1 MLRYLTAG
9 ESHGPELTTIIEGLP
24 AGLELTEE
32 AINVQLKRRQQGYG
46 RGPRM
51 LFECDRVKITG
62 GVRGGLTLGSPVSL
76 RIENKDWEN
85 WHHCMAPGKE
95 ANTEVRRITQ
105 PRPGHAD
112 LAGGIKYRHQD
123 LRNVLERASAR
134 ETATR
139 VAAGTTARIFLEQLG
154 IVINSHVICIGDIWA
169 EYDNLDIGDFAQAAN
184 SPVMCIDPKT
194 TEAMLKAIS
203 SAKEAGDSLGGV
215 FEVLVDN
222 VPAGIGS
229 YVHWD
234 RRLDGL
240 IGQGVLSIPGIK
252 AVEFG
257 AGFRGAQNPGSAVHD
272 EISFSEDCGYFRK
285 TNNAGGIEGGM
296 SNGERIVVRGGMKP
310 IPTMVNAL
318 GSVDLVTKTLVKA
331 AVERSD
337 VCAVPSA
344 AVVGEAVVAFT
355 LAQAFLEKFGGDYM
369 EEVFANVARYRGY
382 ERQV

>member
-9 ESHGPELTTIIEGLP
+9 ESHGPTLTTIIEGLP
-24 AGLELTEE
+24 AGMELTAE
-32 AINVQLKRRQQGYG
+32 AINAQLERRQRGYG

-51 LFECDRVKITG
+51 FFECDRVKITA
-62 GVRGGLTLGSPVSL
+62 GVRGGLTLGSPVCL
-76 RIENKDWEN
+76 QIENRDWEN
-85 WHHCMAPGKE
+85 WQECMAVGKD
-95 ANTEVRRITQ
+95 ANLEVRRITQ

-112 LAGGIKYRHQD
+112 LAGGIKYRHYD

-134 ETATR
+134 ETAAR
-139 VAAGTTARIFLEQLG
+139 VAAGSAARIFLESLG
-154 IVINSHVICIGDIWA
+154 VVINSHVISIGNVFA
-169 EYDNLDIGDFAQAAN
+169 EYDKVDFGDLAKAQQ
-184 SPVMCIDPKT
+184 SPVMCIDEEKT
-194 TEAMLKAIS
+194 QEMLGAIAR
-203 SAKEAGDSLGGV
+203 AKDSGDTLGGV

-240 IGQGVLSIPGIK
+240 IAQAVMSIPGIK
-252 AVEFG
+252 GVEFG
-257 AGFRGAQNPGSAVHD
+257 TGFKGASMPGSKVHD
-272 EISFSEDCGYFRK
+272 EIGYSEDLGFYRK

-296 SNGERIVVRGGMKP
+296 SNGERIVVRAAMKP
-310 IPTMVNAL
+310 IPTMVNSL
-318 GSVDLVTKTLVKA
+318 ESVDISTKAPVKA

-337 VCAVPSA
+337 ICAVPSA
-344 AVVGEAVVAFT
+344 AVVAEAVIAFT

>member
-9 ESHGPELTTIIEGLP
+9 ESHGPELTTIVEGLP
-24 AGLELTEE
+24 AGLELTAE
-32 AINVQLKRRQQGYG
+32 AINVQLQRRQKGYG

-62 GVRGGLTLGSPVSL
+62 GVRGGRTLGNPVCL
-76 RIENKDWEN
+76 RIENKDWDN
-85 WHHCMAPGKE
+85 WQHCMTSGNE
-95 ANTEVRRITQ
+95 ANTAVRRITQ

-134 ETATR
+134 ETAAR
-139 VAAGTTARIFLEQLG
+139 VAAGATARIFLEALG
-154 IVINSHVICIGDIWA
+154 VLINSHVVGIGDVWV
-169 EYDNLDIGDFAQAAN
+169 EYDNLDIRDLVKAGE
-184 SPVMCIDPKT
+184 SPVSCIDEEKT
-194 TEAMLKAIS
+194 QEMLRSIDL
-203 SAKEAGDSLGGV
+203 AKESGDSLGGV

-240 IGQGVLSIPGIK
+240 IGQAVLSIPGIK
-252 AVEFG
+252 GVEFG
-257 AGFRGAQNPGSAVHD
+257 AGFRGAQKTGSAVHD
-272 EISFSEDCGYFRK
+272 AISYSEDCGYYRK

-296 SNGERIVVRGGMKP
+296 SNGERIVVRAAMKP

-318 GSVDLVTKTLVKA
+318 ESVDLLTKKPVKA

-337 VCAVPSA
+337 ICAVPSA

-369 EEVFANVARYRGY
+369 EEIFANVARYRGY

>member
-9 ESHGPELTTIIEGLP
+9 ESHGPSLTTIIEGLP
-24 AGLELTEE
+24 AGLELTAE
-32 AINVQLKRRQQGYG
+32 AINAQLQRRQKGYG

-62 GVRGGLTLGSPVSL
+62 GVRGGLTLGSPVCL
-76 RIENKDWEN
+76 QIENKDWEN
-85 WHHCMAPGKE
+85 WDECMAIGKD
-95 ANTEVRRITQ
+95 ANLEVRKITQ

-112 LAGGIKYRHQD
+112 LAGGIKYRHHD

-134 ETATR
+134 ETAAR
-139 VAAGTTARIFLEQLG
+139 VAAGTAARIFLEALG
-154 IVINSHVICIGDIWA
+154 IVINSHVVRIGDVSA
-169 EYDNLDIGDFAQAAN
+169 EYDKVDLGDLAKAAQ
-184 SPVMCIDPKT
+184 SPVMCIDEEKT
-194 TEAMLKAIS
+194 QEMLGAIS
-203 SAKEAGDSLGGV
+203 RAKEEGDTLGGI

-240 IGQGVLSIPGIK
+240 IAQGVLSIPGIK
-252 AVEFG
+252 GLEFG
-257 AGFRGAQNPGSAVHD
+257 AGFLAAAKPGSQIHD
-272 EISFSEDCGYFRK
+272 PIVYSEDCGFYHS

-296 SNGERIVVRGGMKP
+296 SNGERIVVRAVMKP
-310 IPTMVNAL
+310 IPTMVNSL
-318 GSVDLVTKTLVKA
+318 PSVDILTKVPVKA

-369 EEVFANVARYRGY
+369 EEIFANVARYRGY